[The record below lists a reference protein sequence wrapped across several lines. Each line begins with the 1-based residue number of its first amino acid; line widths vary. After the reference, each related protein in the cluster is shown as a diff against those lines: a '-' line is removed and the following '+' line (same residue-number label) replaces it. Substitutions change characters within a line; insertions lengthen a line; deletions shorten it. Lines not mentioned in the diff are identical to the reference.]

1 MIPRRRPR
9 FYRGEFKDLLKAIL
23 QKKVAEGA
31 AVDIFEKKFAEYIG
45 VKFAIATCSG
55 RSAMELLLDSLGVEK
70 GDEIIMPAYTL
81 KDLKKII
88 EDKGLVPKFVDIEED
103 SFNINPNLIE
113 GEVTENTKII
123 IATHIFGLPCNIKK
137 INEIAQKYNLTV
149 IEDCAH
155 AVGAE
160 ITGKKV
166 GSFGAGAF
174 FSLETT
180 KLINTFGGGM
190 VTTNN
195 PVISSRIRKR
205 VEKYPVYSGKVIK
218 KIVFSYLEHLVII
231 SPLYRLFNLLFM
243 FKVTTKIISKFYLI
257 FHGRARVVMS
267 RLANIQA
274 LFGLGQLCCLDQ
286 RNAARNKIAGEFTK
300 ALSGVVFP
308 QKTNSTAKK
317 RVHYFYTVNLGR
329 VNNLEYLRRKL
340 LINGVDIGIK
350 NEITDNCIISKKES
364 VKFPVVNKL
373 FYQIIQ
379 LPIYDQLKQKDIL
392 FVSNKI
398 KKSLSYFRMQKSNLA
413 K

>member
-9 FYRGEFKDLLKAIL
+9 FYQGEFKDLLKSIF
-23 QKKVAEGA
+23 QKKVAEGD
-31 AVDIFEKKFAEYIG
+31 AVEVFENKFAEYIG

-55 RSAMELLLDSLGVEK
+55 RSAMELLLDSLGVKK

-81 KDLKKII
+81 RDLKKII

-113 GEVTENTKII
+113 GEVTKNTKAI

-137 INEIAQKYNLTV
+137 IGEIAQKHNLVV

-160 ITGKKV
+160 IAGKKV

-195 PVISSRIRKR
+195 PAVNNWIRKR
-205 VEKYPVYSGKVIK
+205 VEKYPVYPGKILK
-218 KIVFSYLEHLVII
+218 KIFFSYLEHLIII
-231 SPLYRLFNLLFM
+231 SPLYRLLNLLFM
-243 FKVTTKIISKFYLI
+243 FKATTKIISKFYLI
-257 FHGRARVVMS
+257 FHGRARVAKS

-274 LFGLGQLCCLDQ
+274 LFGLGQLRCLDQ
-286 RNAARNKIAGEFTK
+286 CNAVRNKIAAEFNK
-300 ALSGVVFP
+300 VLDGAVFP
-308 QKTNSTAKK
+308 QKNNFTAQK
-317 RVHYFYTVNLGR
+317 RVYYFYTVNLGKI
-329 VNNLEYLRRKL
+329 NNLELLRKKL
-340 LINGVDIGIK
+340 LVNGVDAGIK
-350 NEITDNCIISKKES
+350 NEITDNCVISGKEHL
-364 VKFPVVNKL
+364 KFPVVNKL

-379 LPIYDQLKQKDIL
+379 LPIYDRLTQKDII
-392 FVSNKI
+392 FISNKM
-398 KKSLSYFRMQKSNLA
+398 KKSLSCLRR
-413 K
+413 